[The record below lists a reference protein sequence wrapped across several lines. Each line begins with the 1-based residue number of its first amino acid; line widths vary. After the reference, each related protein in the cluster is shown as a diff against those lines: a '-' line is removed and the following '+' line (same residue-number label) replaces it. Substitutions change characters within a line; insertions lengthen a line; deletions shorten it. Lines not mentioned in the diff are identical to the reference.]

1 MKTVCSFLLLVAIAI
16 TLACGYGSKNYNTTS
31 AAGAVPAISQLS
43 PDSTDAGSSAFALT
57 VNGSNFG
64 SKAMVN
70 WNGVGQN
77 TTYVSGNQL
86 VISIPAAMIAAP
98 ATVQITVTNPATT
111 GTGPYGMGGALAETS
126 KAVTFTVN

>member
-1 MKTVCSFLLLVAIAI
+1 MKTVCSFLLLVAIGI
-16 TLACGYGSKNYNTTS
+16 TLACGYGSKNYNTS
-31 AAGAVPAISQLS
+31 PAAGAVPAISELS
-43 PDSTDAGSSAFALT
+43 PDNTNAGGSAFALT

-64 SKAMVN
+64 SNAKVN
-70 WNGVGQN
+70 WNGVSQN
-77 TTYVSGNQL
+77 TTFVSGNQL

-126 KAVTFTVN
+126 KAVTFSVN

>member
-16 TLACGYGSKNYNTTS
+16 TLACGYGSKNNTS
-31 AAGAVPAISQLS
+31 SAGAVPAISQLS
-43 PDSTDAGSSAFALT
+43 PDSTNAGSSAFALT

-98 ATVQITVTNPATT
+98 AAVQITVTNPSTT

>member
-1 MKTVCSFLLLVAIAI
+1 MGPRT
-16 TLACGYGSKNYNTTS
+16 NTTS

-43 PDSTDAGSSAFALT
+43 PDNTDAGGSAFALT

-64 SKAMVN
+64 SKARVN

-86 VISIPAAMIAAP
+86 VISIPAAMIASP